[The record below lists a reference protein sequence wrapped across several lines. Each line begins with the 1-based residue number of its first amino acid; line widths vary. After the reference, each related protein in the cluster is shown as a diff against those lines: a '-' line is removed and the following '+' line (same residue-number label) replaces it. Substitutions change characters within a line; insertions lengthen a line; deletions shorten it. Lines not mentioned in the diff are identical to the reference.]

1 MFRILSRRRAAVSK
15 GRTERDSQRRNRVA
29 RTRAREGPMINEL
42 EFSADT
48 GPSLRHAWA
57 RLASQAVR
65 MRSDLVVV
73 ALDLALVASAFLL
86 MLLLRYD
93 GTILAD
99 G

>member
-1 MFRILSRRRAAVSK
+1 
-15 GRTERDSQRRNRVA
+15 
-29 RTRAREGPMINEL
+29 MINEL

-65 MRSDLVVV
+65 MRSDLVIV

>member
-1 MFRILSRRRAAVSK
+1 
-15 GRTERDSQRRNRVA
+15 
-29 RTRAREGPMINEL
+29 MINEL
-42 EFSADT
+42 EFSTDT
-48 GPSLRHAWA
+48 GPSLRRAWA
-57 RLASQAVR
+57 RLAGRAVR